1 MSLRRR
7 AAVILMKR
15 QVNKMAGTMRKTPRG
30 AKGKVENPGK
40 LFVRLMKYVFKDYL
54 WQCILVFVLILTGVI
69 ANVQGTMFTK
79 IHCHR

>member
-1 MSLRRR
+1 MDLERMKNCWIQTGSTGKFMSLRRR

-54 WQCILVFVLILTGVI
+54 WQCIWFLS
-69 ANVQGTMFTK
+69 
-79 IHCHR
+79 